1 MSGRG
6 AQLAALEEK
15 GGRYV
20 DSGIGPSTKRKE
32 KELRAR
38 QGDDE
43 ILQANRHRKRR
54 ARSEQKD
61 RGEKGKDLWNFVKPD
76 SNHPSRFAGLLRPFF
91 FFLSCV
97 APAALC
103 SLVMADSPPV
113 VQPPVHYYYY
123 YHCSPFWGFWLAFAR
138 ATILDGSGIGP
149 VEVMFS
155 APRQIEGQSTNGWAS
170 C

>member
-76 SNHPSRFAGLLRPFF
+76 SNHPSPVCGTTTTFLFFSLLRCSCCPVLSGHGGLSTSRPTPCPLLLLLSLFPLLGLLVGFRAGHDTGRVGDWP
-91 FFLSCV
+91 SGG
-97 APAALC
+97 
-103 SLVMADSPPV
+103 D
-113 VQPPVHYYYY
+113 VQRTT
-123 YHCSPFWGFWLAFAR
+123 A
-138 ATILDGSGIGP
+138 
-149 VEVMFS
+149 
-155 APRQIEGQSTNGWAS
+155 N
-170 C
+170 